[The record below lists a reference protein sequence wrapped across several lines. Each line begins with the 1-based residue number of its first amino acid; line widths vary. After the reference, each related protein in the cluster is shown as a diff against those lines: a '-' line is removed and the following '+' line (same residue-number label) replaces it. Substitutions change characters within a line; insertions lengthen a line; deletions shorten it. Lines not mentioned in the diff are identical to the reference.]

1 TNQSTSETVY
11 NKLKSTTITSTTNDL
26 VNDVISAT
34 TSIIPVD
41 NLKDELAA
49 ELLLSDSGD
58 EQADSVDD
66 DDLQTSVVTELIAN
80 SASDN
85 PMNIQHLHNATIN
98 NQIDDDCIVTG
109 TITDLDNLVDVVV
122 NDGNDVDEDDD
133 ERNNIIHRGGELL
146 DDNSFMGFTNTTT
159 QNYYNVFNADIDDED
174 TS

>member
-80 SASDN
+80 STNDN
-85 PMNIQHLHNATIN
+85 PMNIQHIHNATMN

-122 NDGNDVDEDDD
+122 NDVDEDDDDD

-159 QNYYNVFNADIDDED
+159 QNFYNVFNADIDDED